1 MSRFSNKVVL
11 VTGALGGI
19 GSAVVRR
26 LASEGAR
33 LAITDRDKT
42 TADVP
47 PDLAAGADDSIF
59 FAADL
64 TRESEV
70 AALFRA
76 VIDRYGRI
84 DALINVA
91 GFDNDAGVPLEKL
104 TLDRL
109 HANLDTNLAT
119 CLLCCQA
126 AAAGMKKQKSGAIV
140 NMTSLTWRGS
150 QQQFTYSA
158 AKGGVYA
165 LTRSLALALG
175 HGPESLLSLGGYRPL
190 VDAHDVLVLGHR
202 DLDRWY
208 EPDVLREQREAM
220 QSVDVAGLRR
230 EGIEHAVVARMG
242 RLRASGIDGLW
253 IHLDVD
259 VLDPGLMPA
268 VDCPEPGGL
277 LADELVQVL
286 DLACAT
292 GQVAGMH
299 VTIYDPERDPDQRCG
314 RLLVDILARGLA
326 RLRS

>member
-42 TADVP
+42 AADVP
-47 PDLAAGADDSIF
+47 PDLTAGADDSIF

-64 TRESEV
+64 TREPDV

-109 HANLDTNLAT
+109 HANLDANLAT

-126 AAAGMKKQKSGAIV
+126 AAAGMKKQKSGVIV

-175 HGPESLLSLGGYRPL
+175 RDGIRVNAVAPALIEVESITKTVPPEVWKQVKAGVGGTYPLGRIGRPEEVASVMAFL
-190 VDAHDVLVLGHR
+190 ASDDASFV
-202 DLDRWY
+202 
-208 EPDVLREQREAM
+208 
-220 QSVDVAGLRR
+220 
-230 EGIEHAVVARMG
+230 
-242 RLRASGIDGLW
+242 
-253 IHLDVD
+253 
-259 VLDPGLMPA
+259 
-268 VDCPEPGGL
+268 
-277 LADELVQVL
+277 
-286 DLACAT
+286 T
-292 GQVAGMH
+292 GQILE
-299 VTIYDPERDPDQRCG
+299 VTG
-314 RLLVDILARGLA
+314 GA
-326 RLRS
+326 RL